1 MGTAPPK
8 TQRSASV
15 ATLMMVFM
23 IYCRPVSTRSSSL
36 ALAAFGFVQRLQPPF
51 VRHARKSRQTLHSNA
66 RDHRTDPV
74 TRSNMEPAAVS
85 NERYQKRYKVQGGTS
100 KKSRAGVTVRTG
112 TGHVLE
118 TDLPRA
124 MGGIDAAAQPVE
136 TLLAALA
143 GCTQATALFVA
154 RNLRPRR
161 LDIDRIEFDLRAARD
176 ERGSLTLPIDSP
188 PGVPSR
194 LRAVTGTVRVH
205 AARNIPISDRDLALL
220 REQTEL
226 RCPVANMMIASGCE
240 MDVRWVDGSADET
253 V

>member
-1 MGTAPPK
+1 M
-8 TQRSASV
+8 
-15 ATLMMVFM
+15 
-23 IYCRPVSTRSSSL
+23 
-36 ALAAFGFVQRLQPPF
+36 
-51 VRHARKSRQTLHSNA
+51 QTLHSAA
-66 RDHRTDPV
+66 RDHTHLE
-74 TRSNMEPAAVS
+74 TRPSKEPSPVS

-100 KKSRAGVTVRTG
+100 EKSRAGVTVRTG
-112 TGHVLE
+112 TGHVVE

-205 AARNIPISDRDLALL
+205 AARSIPISDRDLALL